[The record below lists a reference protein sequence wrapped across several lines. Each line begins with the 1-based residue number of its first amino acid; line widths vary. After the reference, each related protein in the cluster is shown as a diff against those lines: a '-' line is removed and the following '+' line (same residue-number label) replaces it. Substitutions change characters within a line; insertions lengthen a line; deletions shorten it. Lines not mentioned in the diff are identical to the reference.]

1 MVEKILD
8 KASYS
13 IVRTN
18 PKLTGNVKVI
28 SNGSDIYLESF
39 SANRELSSSR
49 FKAFKVSGKSTY
61 DKDVFRF
68 FQLGETPKDI
78 VYQVFQEFRNACAY
92 LVK

>member
-18 PKLTGNVKVI
+18 PKLTGNVKVV

-39 SANRELSSSR
+39 SANRELSSAR
-49 FKAFKVSGKSTY
+49 FKAFKVSGNATY

-68 FQLGETPKDI
+68 FQLGP
-78 VYQVFQEFRNACAY
+78 RHLC
-92 LVK
+92 